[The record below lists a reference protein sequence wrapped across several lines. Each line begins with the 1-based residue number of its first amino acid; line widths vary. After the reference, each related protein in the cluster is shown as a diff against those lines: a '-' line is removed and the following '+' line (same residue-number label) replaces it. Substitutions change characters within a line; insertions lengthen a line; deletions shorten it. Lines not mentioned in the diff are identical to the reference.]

1 MMELP
6 KKIEDQAIAIIE
18 AGKLTDSQKKKVME
32 KISKKYKESLYE
44 PGDAVGIIAAQSIS
58 EPATQM
64 TMRTY
69 HVAGSAGIQVTLG
82 LPRLIEIVDARK
94 SPSTPSMVIHLE
106 HSHNTR
112 EGARKIAS
120 QIRETSVR
128 NVALEDTIDLANMK
142 IEIKVD
148 KKKIAELEIDID
160 DMLKRAKKAIRN
172 FDVEMEG
179 DTIRL
184 SPKKELSIRDMEKHK
199 LKLLDT
205 QIKGIKGIKQAIVR
219 ERDDGW
225 IIDTLGSSLEKTLA
239 IDGVDAATTTTN
251 DINQIQKVLGIE
263 AARNSIVKEAS
274 ETLEE
279 QGLNVQI
286 RHIMLLADVMTTE
299 GEVKAIGRYGVA
311 GEKGSV
317 LARANFE
324 VTLKHLTNAAITK
337 ETDNLESVVEN
348 VMLNQVTPI
357 GTGMCELYYS
367 PKDKK
372 KKE

>member
-1 MMELP
+1 MIELP
-6 KKIEDQAIAIIE
+6 KKIEDQVAAAVE
-18 AGKLTDSQKKKVME
+18 AGKLTDSQRKRILEKV
-32 KISKKYKESLYE
+32 SKRYKESLYE
-44 PGDAVGIIAAQSIS
+44 PGDAIGIIAAQSIS

-94 SPSTPSMVIHLE
+94 SPSTPSMIIHLE

-128 NVALEDTIDLANMK
+128 NVALEDTIDLVNMK

-148 KKKIAELEIDID
+148 KKKIAELEIDTD

-172 FDVEMEG
+172 FDVEMDG

-184 SPKKELSIRDMEKHK
+184 TPKKELSIRDMEKHK

-219 ERDDGW
+219 ERDNGW
-225 IIDTLGSSLEKTLA
+225 VIDTLGSSLEKTLG
-239 IDGVDAATTTTN
+239 IEGVDASRTTTN
-251 DINQIQKVLGIE
+251 DISQIQKVLGIE
-263 AARNSIVKEAS
+263 AGRNAIVKEAS